1 MVNIAVSTQTI
12 VPLHLLLASLPQVQW
27 EECWWE
33 ASDWKGFRELG
44 AAKKGNR
51 ADGAAWNE
59 AWSEKVYHDKETSH
73 RMVERTAHK

>member
-1 MVNIAVSTQTI
+1 M
-12 VPLHLLLASLPQVQW
+12 PLHLLLASLPQVQW